1 MATYRK
7 ERNFIYFSVEGKSGD
22 YRLDI
27 NTGEFLGLR
36 GKPLTS
42 IPSRS
47 EILRSLPAFDWRG
60 EGDTN
65 LLHLIYELINRHCST
80 AIFSNCA
87 EELKTADRIDSLT
100 NRFFGISYHMMSDLT
115 KEFADFVKWWH
126 TNPTEGEAT
135 YHDFLVWNKQRK
147 LKAKYGAVLDE
158 MTAEQVNAILQ
169 YRNDYTT
176 EELSV
181 CAYYLNRGKLWE
193 YNHRDVSRLSVYIE
207 MCRAMDKKPEKVN
220 NFMREYVETQ
230 REYTLRKT
238 EFDNN
243 RMRNNYAGHAK
254 AWEFEYGDFTVVIPT
269 CGQDIVDEGKNM
281 HHCVGSYVDR
291 VIRGETF
298 ICFIRKKSAPDECYL
313 TCQVTKG
320 EIRQYYLAY
329 DRLISSDEDIAFK
342 EAYAEHLKAVWG
354 E

>member
-65 LLHLIYELINRHCST
+65 LLHLIYELISRSGNTIILST
-80 AIFSNCA
+80 YAD
-87 EELKTADRIDSLT
+87 ELKTADRLDSLT
-100 NRFFGISYHMMSDLT
+100 NHFFGISHYSMTDFVT
-115 KEFADFVKWWH
+115 EFADFVKWWH

-135 YHDFLVWNKQRK
+135 YHNFCAWNKQRK

-158 MTAEQVNAILQ
+158 LTAQQLDRLLQ
-169 YRNDYTT
+169 YRLDYTA
-176 EELSV
+176 EELLV

-193 YNHRDVSRLSVYIE
+193 YDHHDVSRLAEYIS

-220 NFMREYVETQ
+220 NFMREYVETD
-230 REYTLRKT
+230 REYKLRKT

-243 RMRNNYAGHAK
+243 RMRNNYAEHAK
-254 AWEFEYGDFTVVIPT
+254 AWEFEYGDFTIVIPT
-269 CGQDIVDEGKNM
+269 CGQDLVDEGHNM
-281 HHCVGSYVDR
+281 HHCVGGYVDR
-291 VIRGETF
+291 VVRGETF
-298 ICFIRKKSAPDECYL
+298 ICFVRKKSAPDECYL
-313 TCQVTKG
+313 TCQVTDG

-329 DRLISSDEDIAFK
+329 DRVISSAEDIAFK
-342 EAYAEHLKAVWG
+342 TAYQNHLKGVWG